1 MIAHITNEY
10 IAQCDSRW
18 LSRLCC
24 KIIENGH
31 YISCDASTQEHLLG
45 VVNKEGSALE
55 KELICKSKPF
65 DFSKEEQKY
74 MTTISLENFAPEQCE
89 VLFGER
95 SMLLLENSVYE
106 WNVYT
111 HIVDTYKRDRQHP
124 NLIKKLSNAIDKG
137 RLTYYNGGG
146 YSQHQQHIEQH
157 EAHIY
162 KSVGKYKICA
172 LLDSDCPSEND
183 IPKDKYKQ
191 YCYLCGDKY
200 EDFAGYDLSK
210 IYTLNQPNYIW
221 HMWYKRSI
229 ENYFP
234 NDAYI
239 SAGMDPSLITETGT
253 QRDYVKIT
261 NKNIIGYDKDKLQL
275 LTHTMSRKKYEDN
288 LRQFNVN
295 GEVLSEFQ
303 LFLLKLVR
311 II

>member
-1 MIAHITNEY
+1 MIAHITKEY

-45 VVNKEGSALE
+45 VVNKEGSAWE

-74 MTTISLENFAPEQCE
+74 MTTISLENFDPEQCE

-137 RLTYYNGGG
+137 RLTYYHGGG
-146 YSQHQQHIEQH
+146 CSQHQQHIEQH

-172 LLDSDCPSEND
+172 LLDRDCPSEND
-183 IPKDKYKQ
+183 IPKEKYKL

-200 EDFAGYDLSK
+200 EDFVGYDLSK
-210 IYTLNQPNYIW
+210 IYSLNQPNYIW

-234 NDAYI
+234 NDSYI

-261 NKNIIGYDKDKLQL
+261 YKNIIGYDKDKLQV
-275 LTHTMSRKKYEDN
+275 LTHT
-288 LRQFNVN
+288 
-295 GEVLSEFQ
+295 
-303 LFLLKLVR
+303 
-311 II
+311 I

>member
-1 MIAHITNEY
+1 MIAHITKEY

-45 VVNKEGSALE
+45 VVNKEGSAWE

-74 MTTISLENFAPEQCE
+74 MTTISLENFNPEQCE

-111 HIVDTYKRDRQHP
+111 HIADTYKRDRQHP

-137 RLTYYNGGG
+137 RLTYYHGGG
-146 YSQHQQHIEQH
+146 CSQHQQHIEQH

-183 IPKDKYKQ
+183 IPKEKYKL

-234 NDAYI
+234 NDSYI

-261 NKNIIGYDKDKLQL
+261 SKNIIGYDKDKLQV
-275 LTHTMSRKKYEDN
+275 LTHTMSRQKYEDN
-288 LRQFNVN
+288 LKHFNVN
-295 GEVLSEFQ
+295 GEDLSEIQ

>member
-1 MIAHITNEY
+1 MIALIRKEY
-10 IAQCDSRW
+10 ATQCDSRW
-18 LSRLCC
+18 LSRICC

-31 YISCDASTQEHLLG
+31 YISCDASTQKYLLE
-45 VVNKEGSALE
+45 VVNKEGSTWE
-55 KELICKSKPF
+55 KELICRSKPF
-65 DFSKEEQKY
+65 DFSKEEQRY
-74 MTTISLENFAPEQCE
+74 MTTISLETFDKEQCDA
-89 VLFGER
+89 LFGER
-95 SMLLLENSVYE
+95 SILLLENSVYE
-106 WNVYT
+106 WNVYK

-137 RLTYYNGGG
+137 RLIYNHGGG
-146 YSQHQQHIEQH
+146 YSQYQQLIEQH
-157 EAHIY
+157 EVHTY

-183 IPKDKYKQ
+183 IPKEKYKL

-200 EDFAGYDLSK
+200 EDFTGYDSSK

-234 NDAYI
+234 NDSYI

-261 NKNIIGYDKDKLQL
+261 YKNIIGYDKDKLQV
-275 LTHTMSRKKYEDN
+275 LTHTMSRQKYEDN
-288 LRQFNVN
+288 LKHFNVN
-295 GEVLSEFQ
+295 GEDLSEIQ

>member
-1 MIAHITNEY
+1 MIALIRKEY
-10 IAQCDSRW
+10 ATQCDSKW
-18 LSRLCC
+18 LSRICC

-31 YISCDASTQEHLLG
+31 YISCDAPTQKYLLKI
-45 VVNKEGSALE
+45 VNKEGSTWE
-55 KELICKSKPF
+55 KELICRSKPF

-74 MTTISLENFAPEQCE
+74 MTTISLETFNQEQCNA
-89 VLFGER
+89 LFGER
-95 SMLLLENSVYE
+95 SMLLVENSVYE
-106 WNVYT
+106 WNVYK

-137 RLTYYNGGG
+137 RLICCHGGG
-146 YSQHQQHIEQH
+146 YSQYQQLIEQH
-157 EAHIY
+157 EEHTY
-162 KSVGKYKICA
+162 KSVGKYKICV

-183 IPKDKYKQ
+183 IPKEKFNL
-191 YCYLCGDKY
+191 YCFLCGENHKY
-200 EDFAGYDLSK
+200 FTGYDTSK

-234 NDAYI
+234 NEAYV
-239 SAGMDPSLITETGT
+239 AANMDPSSIKETGK

-261 NKNIIGYDKDKLQL
+261 KYNISGYDKNKLQS
-275 LTHTMSRKKYEDN
+275 LTLTMSRKQYEDN
-288 LRQFNVN
+288 LKHFYFND
-295 GEVLSEFQ
+295 EELSELQ